1 MLSKRTTRSPKMT
14 QEPVSTVS
22 LACYNPLRI
31 PFAET
36 LTRYNVVW
44 RTISNLDEGSGPSG

>member
-1 MLSKRTTRSPKMT
+1 MLSKRTTRSSKMT